1 MCLALGLL
9 SSSVWNKLFLG
20 PFNLFWIPLVNRR
33 SEQVGRWV
41 ELLCSEITILKS
53 SPLSDIIKI
62 QELKKQPQPLGSQGY
77 LMSLFENLP
86 VFNTTIHECNSWCI
100 TENKEKQNR
109 SALEWVLLEL
119 LGSFLLKM
127 LQWRLNGFTVS
138 RCFRLDSKRIVSCR
152 RKGIIGYLSCCLC
165 AVLAD
170 GAVK

>member
-1 MCLALGLL
+1 
-9 SSSVWNKLFLG
+9 
-20 PFNLFWIPLVNRR
+20 
-33 SEQVGRWV
+33 
-41 ELLCSEITILKS
+41 
-53 SPLSDIIKI
+53 
-62 QELKKQPQPLGSQGY
+62 
-77 LMSLFENLP
+77 MSLFENLP
-86 VFNTTIHECNSWCI
+86 VFNTTIHECNSRCI
-100 TENKEKQNR
+100 TENKKKQNR

-152 RKGIIGYLSCCLC
+152 GKGIIGYLSCCLC